1 MSNSPKKTVW
11 SLQDNKRTE
20 EERHAFKPT
29 GKKPRNKTLQYIL
42 VSISILFVISYL
54 LIQIYEDTLQTCI
67 TDTFCINSKEDVIL
81 YTLYVFVNM
90 SIVILSIA
98 GAYAIGKK
106 LGNYFKV

>member
-20 EERHAFKPT
+20 EQREAFKPT

-42 VSISILFVISYL
+42 VFILVLLVMSFL
-54 LIQIYEDTLQTCI
+54 LIQIYEETLETCI
-67 TDTFCINSKEDVIL
+67 VDTFCINSNDNILL

-90 SIVILSIA
+90 SMVILAIA
-98 GAYAIGKK
+98 GAYVIGKK